1 MSGKLSSLSRRV
13 AKLEQQRA
21 DRKRGEQLA
30 NCICCESTMTHEAE
44 KFEAEMNRTCPVHGF
59 RRLGIIV
66 TMTIIESDG
75 TVAEE
80 SVKLRQLVDTYHLRL
95 SQLPKSS
102 CELEDDSEE
111 LDERYEIHIFVPA
124 PATVGIRRTFQNR
137 KHGFAQQIL
146 PGPPT
151 T

>member
-1 MSGKLSSLSRRV
+1 
-13 AKLEQQRA
+13 
-21 DRKRGEQLA
+21 
-30 NCICCESTMTHEAE
+30 MTHEAE

-137 KHGFAQQIL
+137 KHGFAQQY
-146 PGPPT
+146 PPRSAHNMT
-151 T
+151 FRDLASYKRRSSFSSSLGVNAWIAR